1 MTSKCFQKFSL
12 SAAAML
18 SALAFPVALCAQTSS
33 ITNAVIQATAAAKA
47 PVTKPKPLPH
57 RRKLL
62 PDAVSAPAQTPDQ
75 SADSVPVQPVAPAA
89 SPAQT
94 AAQSTQAANAS
105 VQPVV
110 SATPNPT
117 RTAPTDPVNQ
127 VQNGIQQVNAKKQK
141 AKSIW
146 GQLKNIK
153 R

>member
-1 MTSKCFQKFSL
+1 MTSKYFKKFSL

-18 SALAFPVALCAQTSS
+18 AALAFPVALCAQTAS
-33 ITNAVIQATAAAKA
+33 IANAVIQASAAAKA

-62 PDAVSAPAQTPDQ
+62 PDAVSVPAQTSDQ
-75 SADSVPVQPVAPAA
+75 STDSVPVQPVAPAA
-89 SPAQT
+89 SPART
-94 AAQSTQAANAS
+94 TAQSMPVANDP

-110 SATPNPT
+110 SATPNPAT
-117 RTAPTDPVNQ
+117 RTDPANQ
-127 VQNGIQQVNAKKQK
+127 VQNGIQQVNARKQK